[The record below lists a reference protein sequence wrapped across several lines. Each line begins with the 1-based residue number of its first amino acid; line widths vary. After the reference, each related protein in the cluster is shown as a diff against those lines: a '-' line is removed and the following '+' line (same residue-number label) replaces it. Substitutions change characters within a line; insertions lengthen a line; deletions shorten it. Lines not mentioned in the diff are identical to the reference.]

1 MRIDMNLFDQ
11 LIIWDK
17 QTLLTIN
24 SYHQPWL
31 DRFMWLVSESLLW
44 LPLALAFLLILFK
57 NKAGKALFILI
68 AIGLLL
74 LITDQMASSVIK
86 PLVARFR
93 PTHDPE
99 IGDWVNLVNG
109 YRGGRY
115 GFISS
120 HAANVFA
127 FAGFSLLLIRCVPYT
142 LFILLWASLVAF
154 SRIYLGV
161 HYTLD
166 VCCGALFG
174 FLSGWGMYAVYASIF
189 ERQLH
194 ASRSR
199 SMRSDRKTT
208 NGEFKKTDIVLF
220 LTALVLVL
228 VVALIASVKLA
239 W

>member
-1 MRIDMNLFDQ
+1 MTFFDQ

-31 DRFMWLVSESLLW
+31 DRFMWLVSETLLW
-44 LPLALAFLLILFK
+44 VPLALAFLLILLR
-57 NKAGKALFILI
+57 NKGNKTLFILL
-68 AIGLLL
+68 ALGLLIL
-74 LITDQMASSVIK
+74 FTDQVSSSIIK
-86 PLVARFR
+86 PLVERFR

-99 IGDWVNLVNG
+99 FGDWVNVVNG
-109 YRGGRY
+109 YRGGLY

-120 HAANVFA
+120 HAANMFA
-127 FAGFSLLLIRCVPYT
+127 FAGFSVFLVRNLPYT
-142 LFILLWASLVAF
+142 VFMLLWASLVAF

-161 HYTLD
+161 HFPLD
-166 VCCGALFG
+166 VLCGGLFG
-174 FLSGWGMYAVYASIF
+174 FLSGWGMYALYATFF

-199 SMRSDRKTT
+199 SMRTDRKTT
-208 NGEFKKTDIVLF
+208 NGDFKKADIGLF
-220 LTALVLVL
+220 LTALVLILL
-228 VVALIASVKLA
+228 VAVIASIKLA

>member
-1 MRIDMNLFDQ
+1 MTLFDQ

-44 LPLALAFLLILFK
+44 LPLALAFVLILLR
-57 NKAGKALFILI
+57 NKGGKALFIVGAL
-68 AIGLLL
+68 AL
-74 LITDQMASSVIK
+74 LILLTDQLSSSIIK
-86 PLVARFR
+86 PLVERLR
-93 PTHDPE
+93 PSHDPE
-99 IGDWVNLVNG
+99 FGDWVNLVNG
-109 YRGGRY
+109 YKGGRY

-127 FAGFSLLLIRCVPYT
+127 FAGFSLLLVRNLPYT
-142 LFILLWASLVAF
+142 VLILLWAGLVAF

-161 HYTLD
+161 HYPLD
-166 VCCGALFG
+166 VLCGGLFG
-174 FLSGWGMYAVYASIF
+174 LLAGWGVYALYAAFF

-208 NGEFKKTDIVLF
+208 NGDFKKADIGLF

-228 VVALIASVKLA
+228 LTTVIASVKLA